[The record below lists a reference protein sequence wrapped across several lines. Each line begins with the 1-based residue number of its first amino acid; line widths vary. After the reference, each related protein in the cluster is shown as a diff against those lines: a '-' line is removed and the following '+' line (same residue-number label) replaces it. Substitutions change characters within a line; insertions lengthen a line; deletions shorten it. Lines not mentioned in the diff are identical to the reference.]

1 MFNQLNQI
9 TMKAKELKALL
20 DGVNENA
27 DVLFQDV
34 NGMLLEVIHGQV
46 SKDGDAECVYL
57 NTRQEF
63 PSAWF
68 DPDTNEEFHWI
79 HSAAVKLAKQEIE
92 DEISISFNED
102 PVKCLCKDGVAVRMS
117 DGVPILTYPKLSEL
131 TDEQIEKLDDELGGR
146 ISDSGFIGFDDVA
159 VTLGKPIESEKPKE
173 EPKKEPKYKLDRD
186 THLLCE
192 SIQEVT
198 LYAWPKI
205 WNENKYDQDSRD
217 VLETIRGWG
226 CEFENYWAE
235 QLEKDEDYADKNDYL
250 SEIYKFTEKK
260 CQEYLEQFK

>member
-46 SKDGDAECVYL
+46 SKDGDLECVYL

-68 DPDTNEEFHWI
+68 DPDTDEEFHWI

-102 PVKCLCKDGVAVRMS
+102 PIKCLCNDGVAVRMS
-117 DGVPILTYPKLSEL
+117 DGVPVLTYPKLSEL

-159 VTLGKPIESEKPKE
+159 VTLGKPIEPEKPKE

-198 LYAWPKI
+198 LYAWPKV
-205 WNENKYDQDSRD
+205 WDNNKYDQDSRD
-217 VLETIRGWG
+217 VLKTLREWG
-226 CEFENYWAE
+226 AEFENYWQE
-235 QLEKDEDYADKNDYL
+235 QLDKDENYCDRHDYRE
-250 SEIYKFTEKK
+250 EIWAFTEKK